1 MVTVAAVKA
10 LIIFAAKKG
19 INVFRPHSLE
29 FFIEFAIK
37 AAIIW
42 FLAFLRLPP
51 DLPQIVGSRFGQ
63 PQLLLAN
70 FHGLENIT
78 MGDVCNRDVH
88 GTAGAAK
95 IGRYLPVTNFVIL
108 TKVRIHWLYLR
119 VGSRRLREWIPDQV
133 RDDGECERNIAT

>member
-78 MGDVCNRDVH
+78 MGDVCNRDVY

-95 IGRYLPVTNFVIL
+95 IGRHPPSPLP
-108 TKVRIHWLYLR
+108 
-119 VGSRRLREWIPDQV
+119 SS
-133 RDDGECERNIAT
+133 